1 MCIMKFSISGLWF
14 VLAFHFSL
22 FFYSFGLKVEKA
34 KCHSKHKEVVRFLS
48 LGKLINSFDTEFRTK
63 SITADL
69 PNYAIDF
76 SKQTLTKILKGC
88 MSPVSLP
95 QLPGVLLHSLCPLK
109 SLTWWH
115 WPSLVRLDCLLPAP
129 TLKVSP
135 SLTTHPSFGP
145 IDKHLFFLTSWK
157 YSKSNYFSP
166 NHWLCHWHATVIC
179 YLDYCN
185 CL

>member
-1 MCIMKFSISGLWF
+1 MCMMKFSISGLWF

-22 FFYSFGLKVEKA
+22 YFYSFGLKVEKA

-95 QLPGVLLHSLCPLK
+95 QLPGVLRHSLCPLR

-115 WPSLVRLDCLLPAP
+115 WPSLVRLDCLFACSHLKGLSIAHHSSLLWTNRQAP
-129 TLKVSP
+129 FLSYILKILKVE
-135 SLTTHPSFGP
+135 
-145 IDKHLFFLTSWK
+145 LFF
-157 YSKSNYFSP
+157 P
-166 NHWLCHWHATVIC
+166 
-179 YLDYCN
+179 
-185 CL
+185 